1 MTLLD
6 RTLDPMPDPSAHPPL
21 LVDVACAVCGSH
33 DRAPAR
39 VRTSREP
46 LAERCGL
53 PGGRSS
59 WVVCSGCG
67 LVYQSPRPA
76 PEVVEEL
83 YLGGAYHEDRGGVP
97 EHYVQYSLRRS
108 AAALAWGTSLLAA
121 TPGRALDIGCGIG
134 GALVRLRDLGWE
146 VQGVEPDPVLSA
158 VARDRFGL
166 DARTGL
172 FGPGVVDAEPGFD
185 LAYSCHV
192 WEHLDDPL
200 GTSRAAHE
208 VLVRRGGHL
217 LIVVP
222 THRRARTLAWA
233 CFSTPHTTMFTDR
246 SLRNLLGLAGFE
258 TVAHRYAAGA
268 DSELWLLA
276 RAVPDLVPSPI
287 VPEPVGAVQREL
299 ALVPLRAPLGLPG
312 RAVAHVR
319 TLAADPRDFA
329 ERLRRGVA
337 RRIRT

>member
-1 MTLLD
+1 MTVLD
-6 RTLDPMPDPSAHPPL
+6 HAPMPAAPHDL
-21 LVDVACAVCGSH
+21 LVEVACAVCGSE

-39 VRTSREP
+39 VRTAREP

-53 PGGRSS
+53 PDGRSS
-59 WVVCSGCG
+59 WVVCRSCG
-67 LVYQSPRPA
+67 LVFQSPRPA
-76 PEVVEEL
+76 PEIVEEL
-83 YLGGAYHEDRGGVP
+83 YLGGGYHEDRGGVP
-97 EHYVQYSLRRS
+97 EHYVRYSLRRS
-108 AAALAWGTSLLAA
+108 VAALAWGTSLLSG

-134 GALVRLRDLGWE
+134 GALVRLRDLGWD

-158 VARDRFGL
+158 VARERFAL

-172 FGPGVVDAEPGFD
+172 FGPGVVDADPGFD

-200 GTSRAAHE
+200 GTSRAAHD
-208 VLVRRGGHL
+208 VLVERGGHL

-222 THRRARTLAWA
+222 TFRRARTRAWA

-276 RAVPDLVPSPI
+276 RAVRDHQALPI
-287 VPEPVGAVQREL
+287 EREPVGALQREL

-312 RAVAHVR
+312 RAMAHAR
-319 TLAADPRDFA
+319 TLAADPRDFTG
-329 ERLRRGVA
+329 RLQRGVV
-337 RRIRT
+337 RRIRR

>member
-6 RTLDPMPDPSAHPPL
+6 RPLEPPPIPAE
-21 LVDVACAVCGSH
+21 LVEVPCAVCGSE

-39 VRTSREP
+39 VRTAREP
-46 LAERCGL
+46 LAARCGL
-53 PGGRSS
+53 PDGRSS
-59 WVVCSGCG
+59 WVVCQGCG

-76 PEVVEEL
+76 PAIVEEL

-108 AAALAWGTSLLAA
+108 AAALAWGSSLL
-121 TPGRALDIGCGIG
+121 TGSPGRALDIGCGIG

-166 DARTGL
+166 HARTGL
-172 FGPGVVDAEPGFD
+172 FGPGVVDADPGFD

-217 LIVVP
+217 LVVVP
-222 THRRARTLAWA
+222 TFRRARTRAWA

-246 SLRNLLGLAGFE
+246 SLRNLLALAGFE

-276 RAVPDLVPSPI
+276 RAV
-287 VPEPVGAVQREL
+287 EHGGPVRIDREDERAVQREL

-312 RAVAHVR
+312 RVVAHAR
-319 TLAADPRDFA
+319 TLATDPRDFA
-329 ERLRRGVA
+329 GRLQRGVA
-337 RRIRT
+337 RRIPR

>member
-6 RTLDPMPDPSAHPPL
+6 HGPALPVPAAL
-21 LVDVACAVCGSH
+21 LVDVACAVCGSD
-33 DRAPAR
+33 DRVPAR
-39 VRTSREP
+39 VHTSRES

-53 PGGRSS
+53 PEGRSS
-59 WVVCSGCG
+59 WVVCRSCG
-67 LVYQSPRPA
+67 LVFQSPRPA
-76 PEVVEEL
+76 PEIVEEL

-108 AAALAWGTSLLAA
+108 VAALAWGTSLLPGA
-121 TPGRALDIGCGIG
+121 PGRALDIGCGIG

-158 VARDRFGL
+158 LARDRFGL

-172 FGPGVVDAEPGFD
+172 FGPGAVDTDPGFD

-200 GTSRAAHE
+200 RTSRAAHE

-222 THRRARTLAWA
+222 TFRRARTRAWA

-276 RAVPDLVPSPI
+276 RAVPDHEPAPI
-287 VPEPVGAVQREL
+287 QPEAVGALQREL

-312 RAVAHVR
+312 RALSHAR
-319 TLAADPRDFA
+319 TLVADPRDFGA
-329 ERLRRGVA
+329 RLRRGVV
-337 RRIRT
+337 RRIRR